1 MINFG
6 LPPSYFDQLL
16 INFRAWLVRNY
27 QALLISGTNIKT
39 INGNSILGS
48 GDLIVSGA
56 AAGFT
61 LIDNAVGGNII
72 TGTTSETI
80 LHSKRL
86 PANSNGGNFFK
97 GTVAGIL
104 NIELYIKM
112 AVAAGANDNR
122 YKIYFNKSSTL
133 TGSPVL
139 LATTPLVGRDLNE
152 FYCIKRTLSGTS
164 LVINLFEPTNET
176 LNDEFDPALLA
187 SPALFSSVSPDTGHS
202 GDFWIIVTVTPTNV
216 GNSAVLR
223 SSKVTF
229 YGY

>member
-6 LPPSYFDQLL
+6 VPPSYFDQLL
-16 INFRAWLVRNY
+16 INFRSWLVRNY

-39 INGNSILGS
+39 INGSSVLGS
-48 GDLIVSGA
+48 GDLTVS

-61 LIDNAVGGNII
+61 VIDYAVGGSII
-72 TGTTSETI
+72 TGTTSETV
-80 LHSKRL
+80 LYTKRL
-86 PANSNGGNFFK
+86 AANSNGANFFK
-97 GTVAGIL
+97 GALTGIL
-104 NIELYIKM
+104 SIELYIKM
-112 AVAAGANDNR
+112 AVAAGANDNI
-122 YKIYFNKSSTL
+122 YKIYFNKASTL
-133 TGSPVL
+133 AGSPTL
-139 LATTPLVGRDLNE
+139 IATTPPIGRDLNE

-202 GDFWIIVTVTPTNV
+202 GDFWIIVTVTASNV

-223 SSKVTF
+223 SSKVTL

>member
-6 LPPSYFDQLL
+6 VPPSYFDQLL
-16 INFRAWLVRNY
+16 INFRSWLVRNY

-39 INGNSILGS
+39 INGSSVLGS
-48 GDLIVSGA
+48 GDLTVS

-61 LIDNAVGGNII
+61 LVDNSVAGATI

-86 PANSNGGNFFK
+86 VAGSNGANFFK
-97 GTVAGIL
+97 GAVAGIL

-112 AVAAGANDNR
+112 AVAAGPNDNR

-152 FYCIKRTLSGTS
+152 LYCIKRTLSGTS
-164 LVINLFEPTNET
+164 LVINLFDPANET

-187 SPALFSSVSPDTGHS
+187 STGVFSSVSPDTGHS

-223 SSKVTF
+223 SSKVTL
-229 YGY
+229 YA